1 MAEVLLLLRP
11 SIQVWEW
18 QQQGNCRAV
27 NPEMFFHPEGERG
40 SKRRDR
46 DDAAK
51 KICSGC
57 PVIDRCRQ
65 HALSVREPY
74 GVWGGLTESE
84 REALSAAS

>member
-11 SIQVWEW
+11 SVQER
-18 QQQGNCRAV
+18 GNCRAV

-51 KICSGC
+51 QICSGC